1 MKIRFTK
8 HTDTS
13 LGRFK
18 IGEVADLPTKEAK
31 EFVKNGKATAEGK
44 FVEEPQEIV
53 EAVAEIPEAE

>member
-31 EFVKNGKATAEGK
+31 DFIKDGKAQSEGK
-44 FVEEPQEIV
+44 VVEEVAPVEPEIQ
-53 EAVAEIPEAE
+53 EAE